1 MDNYSRS
8 TLRASRAKAKEE
20 STRRGRLKEGH
31 PSARFRRT
39 RERLDRFTTNG
50 YLPFSF
56 SSLSLSLSLFL
67 THTLFFSLQ
76 SARRVYFERSPSD
89 RKITLARRYAEPL
102 ANRCGF
108 LRSYTVIFVWTNAS
122 AGIPFL
128 YASRTFSERMFSRY
142 FRPSARI
149 KHPRRN
155 PSRPIVISKI
165 LIVISR

>member
-1 MDNYSRS
+1 MIVRKKILFAFDW
-8 TLRASRAKAKEE
+8 KQ
-20 STRRGRLKEGH
+20 
-31 PSARFRRT
+31 
-39 RERLDRFTTNG
+39 TNG